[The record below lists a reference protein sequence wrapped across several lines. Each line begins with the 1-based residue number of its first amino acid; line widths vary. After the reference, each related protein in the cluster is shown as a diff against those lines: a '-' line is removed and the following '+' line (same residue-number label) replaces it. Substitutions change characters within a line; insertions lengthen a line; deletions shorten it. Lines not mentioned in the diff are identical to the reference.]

1 MKLSAIIVT
10 YFPEMDE
17 LVKNI
22 ISCINDVD
30 KIIIWENTPS
40 ASLKEAKELAVFKE
54 KLVFSGTGE
63 NVGIAS
69 ALNYGVNW
77 SIENDYTHILT
88 LDQDS
93 YFEDGV
99 LTKYKDLVEQQ
110 TDKKIG
116 IFGINPISGGHYL
129 YEPAHEIKEVADTI
143 TSGSII
149 PLHIF
154 RECGLF
160 MDELFIDA
168 VDYEFCYR
176 INKLKGYKT
185 VVFTDIVLKHK
196 VGYVTKSK
204 WGFKT
209 DNYSA
214 FRTYFIVRNHIIIW
228 KRYPDIFPRS
238 YKKVLI
244 KTHIASR
251 VVKVI
256 IAESDKVKKI
266 KAIIIGAIHGLKGK
280 LGYYKIR

>member
-10 YFPEMDE
+10 YFPEIDD
-17 LVKNI
+17 LVKNVA
-22 ISCINDVD
+22 SCINDVD

-40 ASLKEAKELAVFKE
+40 LSLKGADELIIFNE
-54 KLVFSGTGE
+54 KLVFLGTGE

-77 SIENDYTHILT
+77 SIENGYTHILT

-93 YFEDGV
+93 YFKDSA
-99 LTKYKDLVEQQ
+99 LTGYKTLVEQQ
-110 TDKKIG
+110 LDPKIG
-116 IFGINPISGGHYL
+116 VFGINPVSGDHHL
-129 YEPAHEIKEVADTI
+129 YEPVSTIKEVADTI
-143 TSGSII
+143 TSGSIF
-149 PLHIF
+149 PLHVF
-154 RECGLF
+154 KECGLF
-160 MDELFIDA
+160 MDDLFIDA

-185 VVFTDIVLKHK
+185 VVFTDILLMHK

-214 FRTYFIVRNHIIIW
+214 FRTYFIVRNHITMW
-228 KRYPDIFPRS
+228 KNYPGIFPPS

-251 VVKVI
+251 IVKVI
-256 IAESDKVKKI
+256 LAESDKAKKI
-266 KAIIIGAIHGLKGK
+266 KAIIVGAIHGLKGK